1 MKSQKMMI
9 KLGGG
14 HNFFHILLIY
24 FTLIF
29 SKNLFAI
36 QIYDYQTEKFIN
48 KINSEIITVNSYDKK
63 IHFRIF
69 RQTLFHC

>member
-1 MKSQKMMI
+1 MMI

-29 SKNLFAI
+29 SKNLFAV

-48 KINSEIITVNSYDKK
+48 KINSEILAVNLYNKK
-63 IHFRIF
+63 IDNSSTIF
-69 RQTLFHC
+69 LNQVQSDRL